1 MNELFIRPACT
12 QSSDEVFLTASNQIV
27 NDLRSTHPAFP
38 YRMRLAGLETCSVA
52 QGLFTSAFFSNP
64 GEPENFADFDQNF
77 GRLLSA
83 DFNQVNKR
91 LKTWQPLP
99 SFSFIDPIE
108 GACELDRRSRPQNY

>member
-1 MNELFIRPACT
+1 MSCLFAPLVLRVLTKCFLLHPTRLSMIRAQP
-12 QSSDEVFLTASNQIV
+12 
-27 NDLRSTHPAFP
+27 HPAFP

-99 SFSFIDPIE
+99 SFS
-108 GACELDRRSRPQNY
+108 